1 MPYFT
6 KPLVL
11 MLTLGFGREIDYA
24 FALLIGII
32 FQYFSIAPMSGDYGP
47 KTIYRAAKA
56 DFLSLT
62 FFEIG
67 LFGWMAIFQIAIFDW
82 KLQTNNVVYWWM
94 MQVSLPLRLLSNEE
108 EKGRKVLVVSL
119 LTMVDWDVFWALDGV
134 SD

>member
-1 MPYFT
+1 
-6 KPLVL
+6 
-11 MLTLGFGREIDYA
+11 
-24 FALLIGII
+24 
-32 FQYFSIAPMSGDYGP
+32 MSGDFGP

-94 MQVSLPLRLLSNEE
+94 MQVRASFRITCLLDNTKLIGE
-108 EKGRKVLVVSL
+108 
-119 LTMVDWDVFWALDGV
+119 VDWHVLGALDGLSYQLV
-134 SD
+134 VN